1 MVTERDRTL
10 DRMRGFAMLWVIF
23 VHVLYWGVFYTTPL
37 TDVIKSFLL
46 FEMPLF
52 FFITGATNSMSRD
65 TGYFSFVYK
74 RFARIL
80 IPYWVFAVICA
91 VLSVGKYTLENGFDP
106 KKAVIIIGS
115 WLVPIDKQYSNITY
129 LTWALWFVPVYLC
142 IVLLIP
148 LMKKL
153 VRKPLQFALSGA
165 LLGIFVISN
174 VLNLGFLQKVSFYAL
189 WTFAGMYYSFIKEKL
204 ASAKTRAIMGAVAVL
219 GAGVLTLLG
228 IRGVS
233 LDMQYNKFPPNIVFF
248 VYSCVAMAVIGLILP
263 VLDRFFGRI
272 EKTKF
277 LGKIFEQFS
286 VRSMTVFLYQV
297 FAFNITLRAVAV
309 LIPFSSPLWAVAKI
323 IFCLITTVLL
333 CAVLAVVF
341 GWAEKIQP
349 PLINRKKQITNNK

>member
-1 MVTERDRTL
+1 MATERDRTL
-10 DRMRGFAMLWVIF
+10 DRMRGFAMLWVVF
-23 VHVLYWGVFYTTPL
+23 VHVLYWGAFYTSPF
-37 TDVIKSFLL
+37 TDILKSFLL

-74 RFARIL
+74 RFARVL
-80 IPYWVFAVICA
+80 IPYWVFAAICA

-106 KKAVIIIGS
+106 LKSVLITGS
-115 WLVPIDKQYSNITY
+115 WLVPIDRQFSNITY

-153 VRKPLQFALSGA
+153 VGKPLQFVMFGT
-165 LLGIFVISN
+165 LLGVFVISD
-174 VLNLGFLQKVSFYAL
+174 VLNLGFVQKISFYAL
-189 WTFAGMYYSFIKEKL
+189 WTFAGMYYPLIREKL
-204 ASAKTRAIMGAVAVL
+204 TSAKTRVILGAVAVL

-228 IRGVS
+228 LSGVS
-233 LDMQYNKFPPNIVFF
+233 LDMQYNKFPPNMVFL
-248 VYSCVAMAVIGLILP
+248 VYSCTAMGVVGLLTP
-263 VLDRFFGRI
+263 VLDSFFGKI

-309 LIPFSSPLWAVAKI
+309 LIPFSSPLWAVVKV
-323 IFCLITTVLL
+323 IFCLVTTVLL
-333 CAVLAVVF
+333 CALLGVAF

-349 PLINRKKQITNNK
+349 PSLERKHK